1 MNSSKKMDLLQT
13 ADGSPTIYSHRF
25 DEIYHS
31 RHGAIQESQHVF
43 IKMGLHFQALKN
55 ERIRILEV
63 GMGTG
68 LNVFLTLLANDK
80 LEKKIHYSAIEA
92 FPLDSDIISNLNYP
106 ELLNAPDRTHLFERI
121 HRIASEEEAHLS
133 DLFDLTVYYKKLL
146 DFYSKLKFD
155 LIYFDAF
162 APKAQPEMW
171 EERIFHHLFE
181 LISEN
186 GILVTYC
193 AKGSVRRMMET
204 IGFQVDR
211 IEGPPG
217 KREMIRAAKL

>member
-80 LEKKIHYSAIEA
+80 LEKR
-92 FPLDSDIISNLNYP
+92 FIIL
-106 ELLNAPDRTHLFERI
+106 R
-121 HRIASEEEAHLS
+121 
-133 DLFDLTVYYKKLL
+133 
-146 DFYSKLKFD
+146 LKPF
-155 LIYFDAF
+155 
-162 APKAQPEMW
+162 
-171 EERIFHHLFE
+171 R
-181 LISEN
+181 
-186 GILVTYC
+186 
-193 AKGSVRRMMET
+193 
-204 IGFQVDR
+204 
-211 IEGPPG
+211 
-217 KREMIRAAKL
+217 